1 MTSSI
6 ADYVFENGRRYHRYA
21 EGQYLLPNDE
31 LEQERLELHHFI
43 YLMLLRGKH
52 FLAPID
58 KPKRILDVGTG
69 TGIWAMDMAEKFP
82 HAEVIGTDLSPIQPS
97 WTLPNCTF
105 IIDDAELEWH
115 WPRPF
120 DFVHARNLGQSIK
133 DWQALALQ
141 MFQHTAPGGWV
152 ELAETNNRV
161 VSDDDS
167 IPADSALARIVRA
180 NLEGVQRLG
189 LRTPDGDELRL
200 LLAHAGFVD
209 IEVRRRRRGRGRRP
223 GTARAAAGGTKA
235 DDGVVARPSRFT
247 PSSSRGA
254 AGRPTTTRRRPA
266 SSCSSTP
273 RLRWRRTRSRC
284 SRACWA

>member
-1 MTSSI
+1 M
-6 ADYVFENGRRYHRYA
+6 
-21 EGQYLLPNDE
+21 LPNDE

-209 IEVRRRRRGRGRRP
+209 IEIHAVKQPWGGWPANDDQKKAGLLMLVNAEAALEAYTLALFTRVLGMTIQQVRELCEAAVADVKDPNVHAYNIVYYAIGRRP
-223 GTARAAAGGTKA
+223 REDEAQLL
-235 DDGVVARPSRFT
+235 P
-247 PSSSRGA
+247 
-254 AGRPTTTRRRPA
+254 
-266 SSCSSTP
+266 
-273 RLRWRRTRSRC
+273 
-284 SRACWA
+284 